1 MGYHLDIKKVQEV
14 LDKLWIKCLSAIFL
28 TDMILYT
35 LARIEDKYSYIRL
48 FTGRN
53 AYEFINVEDCGAVHR
68 LVFYM
73 IAFLMGIAIIS
84 LVPNRKIPVIGT
96 VGKRTLQIYFWHR
109 LVLYILTFS
118 GMTDELIKK
127 VPSGWIWIY
136 LAIAV
141 VLPFVLSLKIFGVPL
156 TFLKNS
162 EHIMLTGIN
171 RVAVNLYNGKRVPLR
186 YSLC

>member
-35 LARIEDKYSYIRL
+35 LARIEDKNSYLRL

-127 VPSGWIWIY
+127 VTSGWIWIY

-141 VLPFVLSLKIFGVPL
+141 PL
-156 TFLKNS
+156 THN
-162 EHIMLTGIN
+162 IGIVFAGWPVTWVICMIGLLIYYF
-171 RVAVNLYNGKRVPLR
+171 RVHWLDHV
-186 YSLC
+186 

>member
-1 MGYHLDIKKVQEV
+1 
-14 LDKLWIKCLSAIFL
+14 
-28 TDMILYT
+28 
-35 LARIEDKYSYIRL
+35 
-48 FTGRN
+48 
-53 AYEFINVEDCGAVHR
+53 
-68 LVFYM
+68 
-73 IAFLMGIAIIS
+73 MGIAIIS

-156 TFLKNS
+156 TFLKSS

-171 RVAVNLYNGKRVPLR
+171 RVAVNLYKWKESTLTVLPVLEFVTIVLMLIYYGEDVGIL
-186 YSLC
+186 

>member
-1 MGYHLDIKKVQEV
+1 MQEV

-84 LVPNRKIPVIGT
+84 LC
-96 VGKRTLQIYFWHR
+96 QIVRFR
-109 LVLYILTFS
+109 L
-118 GMTDELIKK
+118 
-127 VPSGWIWIY
+127 
-136 LAIAV
+136 
-141 VLPFVLSLKIFGVPL
+141 
-156 TFLKNS
+156 
-162 EHIMLTGIN
+162 
-171 RVAVNLYNGKRVPLR
+171 
-186 YSLC
+186 